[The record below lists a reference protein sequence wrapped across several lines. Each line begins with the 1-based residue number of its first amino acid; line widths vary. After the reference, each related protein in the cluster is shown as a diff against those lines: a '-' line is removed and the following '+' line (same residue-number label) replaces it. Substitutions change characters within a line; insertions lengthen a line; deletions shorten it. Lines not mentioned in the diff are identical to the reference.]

1 VGTSTITRLDL
12 WVAAALATVSACT
25 LNSTGLGFTNPGRE
39 VLGGPNA
46 DAGGYS
52 GGGGTWIADEHML
65 SSAGSAGGGSAGA
78 GGAGGGDVAGSG
90 AAGDGLAGTG
100 GVAGSLGGGQAGSDG
115 QPDASGTAG
124 ESPDQPDAQPSSSLG
139 CADGT
144 REGFNSVAKYPN
156 IAACA
161 GAWQVPGFVAP
172 ETLTPQCDRHAGNDG
187 NAPDG
192 IGCSV
197 ADLCA
202 DGWHVCDS
210 ASEVSMNT
218 ESCSDATPPGA
229 PPAFYATR
237 QRGSMMTC
245 DRTNQT
251 GTSNIFGCGNIGST
265 AMSAC
270 APLIDIAERHRLQRQ
285 PTLDVRRG
293 THRPEPQRA
302 GQRDEARAGERRR
315 AVLSLVAWYF
325 LASLE
330 GEILATTFHDHG
342 SP

>member
-1 VGTSTITRLDL
+1 MDL

-65 SSAGSAGGGSAGA
+65 GSAGSAGGGSAGA
-78 GGAGGGDVAGSG
+78 SGAGGGDVAGSG

-270 APLIDIAERHRLQRQ
+270 APLIDMLSD
-285 PTLDVRRG
+285 TDCRG
-293 THRPEPQRA
+293 NRPWTCVEGPI
-302 GQRDEARAGERRR
+302 GQNLNELANATKPGPARGG
-315 AVLSLVAWYF
+315 VLCCR
-325 LASLE
+325 
-330 GEILATTFHDHG
+330 
-342 SP
+342 